1 MKAYAWILFVSRRYL
16 GSARRSRRRVASVL
30 SILGIAAGVATLV
43 TVLSVMNGFQL
54 GTIEDILQVESYH
67 LRLSSQTDRSV
78 SRETAASIRDLPGIE
93 AVVPFT
99 DTEGLVRGYFSS
111 FDAALLRGL
120 PEDVE
125 RLDPGFHRTVELV
138 AGSFS
143 LDGPRSVVVGA
154 ELARGLGVGVGEEI
168 RFVALSGGNLESLEP
183 RESALTVRGIFRT
196 GHLDYD
202 RRWIFISQSSL
213 DSLLPDGPP
222 ATLGIKLDD
231 RFQDR
236 RGGQAVARLLMSAGY
251 QVDGTGAAGAGR
263 DSSGATG
270 SPAGRDS
277 TRAPSPGPE
286 RGLVLESWREYNRA
300 IFGALRVEKLFMTGL
315 VGLVFVVVA
324 FNIYQSQR
332 RSIVERYEDIAI
344 LKAMG
349 AGPRSLRGVFALE
362 GFMLG
367 FTGSIAGLVLGLL
380 LSFNVN
386 QVFALAEGVVNGL
399 LRFADLLVGRYVGA
413 GGRGFAIFSPA
424 YFYISEIPTVLP
436 FREALGVVLFALGSA
451 TAAAFFASKRVG
463 TLRPATVL
471 RYE

>member
-1 MKAYAWILFVSRRYL
+1 MRAYAWVLFVSRRYL
-16 GSARRSRRRVASVL
+16 GSARRSRRRAASVL

-54 GTIEDILQVESYH
+54 GTIEDILEVESYH
-67 LRLSSQTDRSV
+67 LRLSPLGIDSV
-78 SRETAASIRDLPGIE
+78 SQELTGAIRSLPGID
-93 AVVPFT
+93 AAVPFA

-125 RLDPGFHRTVELV
+125 RLDPGFADTVELV

-143 LDGPRSVVVGA
+143 LEGPQSVVVGA
-154 ELARGLGVGVGEEI
+154 ELARSLGVGLGEEI
-168 RFVALSGGNLESLEP
+168 RFVALSGGNLESLQP
-183 RESALTVRGIFRT
+183 RESVLTVRGIFRT

-202 RRWIFISQSSL
+202 RRWIFISQRSL
-213 DSLLPDGPP
+213 ATLLPDGPG

-236 RGGQAVARLLMSAGY
+236 RGTRAVVRLLERAGY
-251 QVDGTGAAGAGR
+251 DVAAPTGASAAPGAGTGSSTAGPRVAAAG
-263 DSSGATG
+263 SG
-270 SPAGRDS
+270 PRL
-277 TRAPSPGPE
+277 R
-286 RGLVLESWREYNRA
+286 LESWRQYNRA

-315 VGLVFVVVA
+315 VGLVFIVVA

-367 FTGSIAGLVLGLL
+367 FTGSISGLIVGLL

-386 QVFALAEGVVNGL
+386 EVFTLTEGVVNAL
-399 LRFADLLVGRYVGA
+399 LRLSDLLFGRYLGA